1 MGIIIKTYLKN
12 HMLWIQKDIKNSS
25 SALNPNCGYTHT
37 QLHNQKKND
46 GDRMFFLEFACI

>member
-1 MGIIIKTYLKN
+1 
-12 HMLWIQKDIKNSS
+12 MLWIQKDIKKSS